1 MPVSRLLSYNDL
13 VSLGVVNNRA
23 QLSRLQKKI
32 GFPKGFLLS
41 ENSRRWH
48 EHDIDEWLEG
58 RQAVQDSQPVTKR
71 GG

>member
-1 MPVSRLLSYNDL
+1 MPVSRLLSFNDL

-58 RQAVQDSQPVTKR
+58 RQSGQDAQPMAKR
-71 GG
+71 GD